1 LVTGSASGIGAAIA
15 ARLAEDYEVVGFDI
29 EDGDLTT
36 REQEKTKRINGP
48 RQKTVGQVRTKEW
61 KNGKEKGEEIRVRRY
76 H

>member
-36 REQEKTKRINGP
+36 RKKQTNKKR
-48 RQKTVGQVRTKEW
+48 R
-61 KNGKEKGEEIRVRRY
+61 
-76 H
+76 